1 MTLLAS
7 GKTGA
12 NKYDLKAVDATKI
25 LPDLDMRLLAETE
38 QRMMEETLGWSPS
51 GNLGASAAFDAD
63 LSIITKANIA
73 DYIKYRAQMIQ
84 TYVANNSF
92 LAVNA
97 SSTANAI
104 TLEPAKISDIDS
116 PNGTNYAKTTS
127 LPFAYRDNLSF
138 CFKAK
143 DTSTSTVQIQIT
155 GLSGLVGAIDAV
167 DEDGNTPSIV
177 SGRYYRI
184 VLTGTSGTKKA
195 IVMGMLKA
203 TLSEAIAG
211 TNNTKFLTPYLA
223 SNLPAFRIAKQTPQ
237 NLSNGVA
244 TKITGFTV
252 DFDLGNYWSA
262 IDSRYTPPAGTYQ
275 FNFVVNTTSGA
286 NYSYVASLYK
296 NGVLTSYGQINF
308 APAAPLKNT
317 ASELI
322 SMNGTD
328 YIEIYVTM
336 SGVGTLTLNEVFFSI
351 FKIR

>member
-63 LSIITKANIA
+63 LSIITKGNIA

-104 TLEPAKISDIDS
+104 TLEPAKISDISS

-143 DTSTSTVQIQIT
+143 DTNTNAVQIQIT
-155 GLSGLVGAIDAV
+155 GLTGLSGLVDLV
-167 DEDGNTPSIV
+167 DEAGNALPANSIIA
-177 SGRYYRI
+177 GRYYRI
-184 VLTGTSGTKKA
+184 FLTGTSGTKKA
-195 IVMGMLKA
+195 VLQTTNVSNASTTTKGIVELLTNA
-203 TLSEAIAG
+203 ELAAG
-211 TNNTKFLTPYLA
+211 TDTTRA
-223 SNLPAFRIAKQTPQ
+223 
-237 NLSNGVA
+237 A
-244 TKITGFTV
+244 TAA
-252 DFDLGNYWSA
+252 A
-262 IDSRYTPPAGTYQ
+262 I
-275 FNFVVNTTSGA
+275 
-286 NYSYVASLYK
+286 ASLYPDIVIGSQ
-296 NGVLTSYGQINF
+296 NS
-308 APAAPLKNT
+308 
-317 ASELI
+317 I
-322 SMNGTD
+322 SFPIKDGGAFKKFT
-328 YIEIYVTM
+328 IK
-336 SGVGTLTLNEVFFSI
+336 SGVTGSLSSGNPGTTITFASAFTGGVISASIAATTYTGVAEANNCIPTLTLSSIVLTVGGGSAQPYRWIVFGYDL
-351 FKIR
+351 